1 MSDEFEPRLGRSRR
15 DTLRPKTQLQRLAA
29 QRLKRN
35 PRTFGCKKF
44 AGGEIFRKGRGKGAA
59 AVARHWAHVSNRRV
73 IVRSSTAPA
82 RGANTSA
89 FSSHIRYLLRY
100 PTDEEANR
108 GRLYSGDSDNAEASE
123 FNKRSRHDPWQFRFV
138 VAPEDSHQ
146 IEDLS
151 AFTRRLMQQV
161 ERDLGTPVDW
171 VAANHFNTAHPHT
184 HIVVRGRTPA
194 HEELLINRRY
204 MISGMR
210 HRAEEIIT
218 NMLGSK
224 TGHELS
230 VARQM
235 ERSGDRLTSIDQ
247 HISRS
252 QTRGT
257 VRVGRSSQS
266 RAAPALTMQVKRLQY
281 LEKLGLAEHAYGREW
296 RLQPGWQDALKS
308 LGRRTETLAE
318 LSRAVGDERSA
329 GRVEALGPAPEG
341 KWVTGRL
348 AALSASGT
356 GLQDHL
362 LVIDGLDG
370 RIWLA
375 QVASE
380 ETLQLPSPGG
390 VISAL
395 IEPAPASRIGAR
407 PNRTEPDEAAP
418 DGQTIRTFV
427 NSWLPVNQLIDR
439 QAFTWLDELSDDQIA
454 LQSSGFGAE
463 VRAAKSARQAF
474 LAASSLDLSDFDAL
488 RRAELGRAA
497 ASLAGQTGKRY
508 AELQSREVF
517 RGEHNEHIDTAYGR
531 FAVIANETRF
541 TFTALTDEVAR
552 LKGKTVLVE
561 QGPLSAGTLL
571 WRSRG
576 IER

>member
-1 MSDEFEPRLGRSRR
+1 MTEDFEPRLGSLGQDRR
-15 DTLRPKTQLQRLAA
+15 RPPSQLKVVAKLARQGKPNAFGRTKLAA
-29 QRLKRN
+29 GKVWS
-35 PRTFGCKKF
+35 
-44 AGGEIFRKGRGKGAA
+44 EGRGKGAA
-59 AVARHWAHVSNRRV
+59 AVARHWHVAGSRRV
-73 IVRSSTAPA
+73 FVRATIAPA
-82 RGANTSA
+82 RGRNTAA
-89 FSSHIRYLLRY
+89 FSSHIKYLLRENV
-100 PTDEEANR
+100 DENGR
-108 GRLYSGDSDNAEASE
+108 GGSLYDQDSENADARA
-123 FNKRSRHDPWQFRFV
+123 FKQRSTRDPWQFRIV
-138 VAPEDSHQ
+138 VSAEDS
-146 IEDLS
+146 IEIEERTDL
-151 AFTRRLMQQV
+151 TRKIMQHA
-161 ERDLGTPVDW
+161 ERDLGTRLDW
-171 VAANHFNTAHPHT
+171 VAVDHYDTPWPHT
-184 HIVVRGRTPA
+184 HIMVRGRSPA
-194 HEELLINRRY
+194 DRELI
-204 MISGMR
+204 ISRKYLMYGLR
-210 HRAEEIIT
+210 HRAEEILT
-218 NMLGSK
+218 NMLGPK
-224 TGHELS
+224 NGREVS
-230 VARQM
+230 VASQI
-235 ERSGDRLTSIDQ
+235 ELSGDRLTSIDQ

-257 VRVGRSSQS
+257 VFVGRGSPS
-266 RAAPALTMQVKRLQY
+266 RAAPGLAMQVKRLQY

-318 LSRAVGDERSA
+318 LGRAVGDHRTA
-329 GRVEALGPAPEG
+329 GRMEALGPAPEG

>member
-1 MSDEFEPRLGRSRR
+1 LSDDFEPRLGRSRR

-35 PRTFGCKKF
+35 PRTFGCRKF
-44 AGGEIFRKGRGKGAA
+44 APGEIFRKGRGKGAA

-146 IEDLS
+146 IEDMS

-210 HRAEEIIT
+210 HRAEEIVT
-218 NMLGSK
+218 NMLGPK
-224 TGHELS
+224 NGREVS
-230 VARQM
+230 VARQI
-235 ERSGDRLTSIDQ
+235 ELSGDRLTSIDQ

-281 LEKLGLAEHAYGREW
+281 LEKLGLAEHVYGREW

-308 LGRRTETLAE
+308 LGRRTDTLAE

-375 QVASE
+375 QATSQ
-380 ETLQLPSPGG
+380 ETRQLPSPGG

-395 IEPAPASRIGAR
+395 IEPAPAPRAGAR

-517 RGEHNEHIDTAYGR
+517 RGEYNDHVDTAYGR
-531 FAVIANETRF
+531 FAVIASETRF
-541 TFTALTDEVAR
+541 TFTAMTDEVSR

>member
-1 MSDEFEPRLGRSRR
+1 VSDEFEPRLGRSRR

-146 IEDLS
+146 IEDMS

-184 HIVVRGRTPA
+184 HIVVRGRIPSG
-194 HEELLINRRY
+194 EELIINRRY
-204 MISGMR
+204 LITGLR
-210 HRAEEIIT
+210 HRAEEIVT
-218 NMLGSK
+218 NMLGQK
-224 TGHELS
+224 TGRELS
-230 VARQM
+230 ARKRL
-235 ERSGDRLTSIDQ
+235 EPFRERLTSIDQ
-247 HISRS
+247 HISCT
-252 QTRGT
+252 QIRGT
-257 VRVGRSSQS
+257 VRLSRSST
-266 RAAPALTMQVKRLQY
+266 RPAAPAITTQVKRLQY
-281 LEKLGLAEHAYGREW
+281 LEKLGLAEHVYGQEW
-296 RLQPGWQDALKS
+296 RLQPGWKDALQS

-348 AALSASGT
+348 VALSASGT
-356 GLQDHL
+356 GPQGHL

-370 RIWLA
+370 RIWLS
-375 QVASE
+375 QVAAR
-380 ETLQLPSPGG
+380 ETLELPSPGG

-395 IEPAPASRIGAR
+395 IEPAPAAIGAR
-407 PNRTEPDEAAP
+407 PKRPEPEAGTS

-439 QAFTWLDELSDDQIA
+439 QAFTWLDELSDSQMSEY
-454 LQSSGFGAE
+454 SSGFGAE

-488 RRAELGRAA
+488 RRAELARAA

-517 RGEHNEHIDTAYGR
+517 RGEYSEHVDTAYGR
-531 FAVIANETRF
+531 FAVIASETRF
-541 TFTALTDEVAR
+541 TFTAMTDEVAR

-561 QGPLSAGTLL
+561 QAPLSSGSLL